1 MAFDTAAFA
10 STWTPRALA
19 VLRIVSGYLFLLHGS
34 AKLIGLPQVAAFDD
48 LRQQGARVV
57 PRAQWRRRG
66 GAVLL
71 RLSVHLCGRRRPME
85 C

>member
-34 AKLIGLPQVAAFDD
+34 AKLLRLPHVAAC
-48 LRQQGARVV
+48 GS
-57 PRAQWRRRG
+57 
-66 GAVLL
+66 AVLL
-71 RLSVHLCGRRRPME
+71 RLSVHLCRGRRPME